1 MAGGRSAEQLS
12 VRDIALMLKPET
24 ERLCWF
30 LFPSGKAIGGYFNIG
45 SVDGEPGKSL
55 KVNLRGP
62 KRGGWVDYTV
72 PKGHPRG
79 DGDLLDLIQQA
90 LGLDK
95 AGAVNEAKRFLHLEN
110 MDPNLMARARER
122 AKVAQERAER
132 RALGDVERRA
142 RNAHNLWR
150 TSSPLVPSSP
160 PVKYLAHRGIDFA
173 KLGKL
178 PGAIRFKPDM
188 IHAELGRDRP
198 QPAMITR
205 MIALDGTTAAA
216 HVTFLERRADGI
228 WVKLRE
234 VADKKKIFG
243 PAWDLGA
250 HMPLWK
256 GAQNGTL
263 RDIAPGT
270 AVEVSEGIEDGL
282 SFAMADP
289 TARVVAAGTVGLIGQ
304 MRLPVQAGQ
313 LNILAQRDDKEQAVE
328 ALKEAIRKQQIAAR
342 EDRSERVV
350 ACRWPK
356 RGFKDWNDWLRG
368 EVA

>member
-1 MAGGRSAEQLS
+1 MAGGGSAEQLS
-12 VRDIALMLKPET
+12 VRDIALMLKPEA
-24 ERLCWF
+24 ERLCWH
-30 LFPSGKAIGGYFNIG
+30 LFPNGKAVGGFFMIG

-55 KVNLRGP
+55 KVRLRGE
-62 KRGGWVDYTV
+62 KRGGWADYTQS
-72 PKGHPRG
+72 PSDPRG
-79 DGDLLDLIQQA
+79 KGDLLDLIQQA

-95 AGAVNEAKRFLHLEN
+95 AGAVEEAKRFLHLEN
-110 MDPNLMARARER
+110 MDPNLLARQRER
-122 AKVAQERAER
+122 AKMAQERAAR
-132 RALGDVERRA
+132 RALGDIERRA

-160 PVKYLAHRGIDFA
+160 PVKYLAGRGIDFA

-205 MIALDGTTAAA
+205 MVGLDGRTAAA
-216 HVTFLERRADGI
+216 HVTFLERRADGS
-228 WVKLRE
+228 WTKLQCVE
-234 VADKKKIFG
+234 AKKQIFG

-256 GAQNGTL
+256 GTQNCTL

-270 AVEVSEGIEDGL
+270 AIEVSEGIEDGL
-282 SFAMADP
+282 SFALADP

-328 ALKEAIRKQQIAAR
+328 ALKEAIRKQQIVAR
-342 EDRSERVV
+342 DDRSERVV

-356 RGFKDWNDWLRG
+356 PGFKDWNDWLRG
-368 EVA
+368 EIK